1 VKETARVNPPV
12 PPTKPIDRHHRIATF
27 GRAVVLA
34 CAAVIS
40 FSALYDLAILCGF
53 RPLIAILFPVMVDAG
68 AAVALAGWKTSP
80 FARRVALALLFS
92 TVAGNAVAHILVAYG
107 LRPHWVVVVLVGGLA
122 PAVLAAT
129 WQLTTRETV
138 EDQKTANP
146 TVAEVVEPVVAPVVK
161 QPTTPPVEMLEVVPA
176 PVVETD
182 LVEQARKLVA
192 TEGAGRKRLM
202 ALGLTEH
209 QARRIAATKTNGK
222 VVA

>member
-1 VKETARVNPPV
+1 MSNHPV
-12 PPTKPIDRHHRIATF
+12 RPAESIDRRRRIATT

-34 CAAVIS
+34 CAAIIS

-107 LRPHWVVVVLVGGLA
+107 WRPHWVVVVLVGGLA

-129 WQLTTRETV
+129 WQLTTREQV
-138 EDQKTANP
+138 ENQEDATREQVEEETA
-146 TVAEVVEPVVAPVVK
+146 
-161 QPTTPPVEMLEVVPA
+161 TPSVEMLEVVPA
-176 PVVETD
+176 TVVETD
-182 LVEQARKLVA
+182 LVERARKLVA

-202 ALGLTEH
+202 ALGLSEH
-209 QARRIAATKTNGK
+209 HARQIAATKTNGK